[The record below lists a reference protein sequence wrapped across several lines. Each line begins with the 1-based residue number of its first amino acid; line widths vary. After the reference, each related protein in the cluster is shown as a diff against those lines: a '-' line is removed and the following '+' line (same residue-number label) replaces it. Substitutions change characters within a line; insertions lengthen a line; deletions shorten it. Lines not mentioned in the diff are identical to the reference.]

1 MKGLVDRFRHRLFWA
16 LPTVHTFQLQA
27 GQDGVFSFT
36 NIKARAG
43 VRTMWTSGRL
53 CQRVIATSAIC
64 SAPHSSV
71 ALSAVCPLPS
81 CWAIPCLSV
90 PICRPWQR
98 FGQCCVNSCL
108 GLQLYLTCHR
118 CPWLLA
124 SIVGHKLLWAT
135 CLLQPTRF
143 WGWTRPRLSTGE
155 SGPVQSN
162 RFERCFAILS

>member
-53 CQRVIATSAIC
+53 CQGVIATSAIC
-64 SAPHSSV
+64 CAPYSSV

-98 FGQCCVNSCL
+98 FGQRCWTPVWACSCTWHVT
-108 GLQLYLTCHR
+108 GVHDC
-118 CPWLLA
+118 WLLSSA
-124 SIVGHKLLWAT
+124 TSCYGPHAFFSLLGSEDGHVPGCPLGSQGLFRAT
-135 CLLQPTRF
+135 GLRGVLQF
-143 WGWTRPRLSTGE
+143 
-155 SGPVQSN
+155 
-162 RFERCFAILS
+162 